1 MMTMTSNIF
10 QDVLTNGYEE
20 MFDLYITDDQ
30 SALLDTIY
38 FKDTHPQLPLI
49 RIIDP
54 AKRVPIEE
62 VKVIK
67 SILDKETGD
76 KPESNNKKA
85 KGSYPFTQDVMFMP
99 VHHDPSKF
107 KEQIEQFLDGT
118 NKNGDE
124 LRHHFQS
131 EKFKPTI
138 LSKMICSDNFEKEVI
153 QNDSFEHCLVEVF
166 GDHCGG
172 CQAAAVI
179 LAALT
184 HKMKKHGYLS
194 EMPLF

>member
-1 MMTMTSNIF
+1 M
-10 QDVLTNGYEE
+10 
-20 MFDLYITDDQ
+20 
-30 SALLDTIY
+30 
-38 FKDTHPQLPLI
+38 
-49 RIIDP
+49 
-54 AKRVPIEE
+54 
-62 VKVIK
+62 IK
-67 SILDKETGD
+67 SILNKEAVD
-76 KPESNNKKA
+76 KPETSKQA

-131 EKFKPTI
+131 EKFKPEV
-138 LSKMICSDNFEKEVI
+138 LSKVICSDNFAKEVI
-153 QNDSFEHCLVEVF
+153 QNDSFEHCIVEVF

-194 EMPLF
+194 EMPLFQLKQENEVPFLGQVGYTPAFFYLRKDRASGQIVEIKTLEKWQYSEKFVP

>member
-1 MMTMTSNIF
+1 MMSMTSNIF

-30 SALLDTIY
+30 STLSDTIY

-54 AKRVPIEE
+54 AKRVPVEE

-67 SILDKETGD
+67 SILNKEAVD
-76 KPESNNKKA
+76 KPETSKQA

-107 KEQIEQFLDGT
+107 KEQIE
-118 NKNGDE
+118 
-124 LRHHFQS
+124 
-131 EKFKPTI
+131 
-138 LSKMICSDNFEKEVI
+138 
-153 QNDSFEHCLVEVF
+153 
-166 GDHCGG
+166 
-172 CQAAAVI
+172 
-179 LAALT
+179 
-184 HKMKKHGYLS
+184 
-194 EMPLF
+194 